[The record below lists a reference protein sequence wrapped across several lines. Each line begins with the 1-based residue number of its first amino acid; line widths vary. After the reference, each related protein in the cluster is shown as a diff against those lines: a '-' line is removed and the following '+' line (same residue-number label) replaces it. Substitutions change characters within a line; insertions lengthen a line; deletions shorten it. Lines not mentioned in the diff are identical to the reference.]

1 MKSEAGSGQ
10 EKIAIIGA
18 GSWGATLA
26 SLFARNGK
34 SVSLWSHTE
43 GKAEKLSA
51 ARALEK
57 PFKVEF
63 PENLAITGDLS
74 EALNGS
80 RVILFCCP
88 AQAMREVAGRVS
100 RHVCLPV
107 GRGQPAK
114 AAGNSGGAPVL
125 VSAAKGLELHTFKR
139 MTEVLRETLP
149 ELPCCTLSGPNLAKE
164 VLLNMPSAA
173 VVSCENT
180 DVAYRVQ
187 QMLSVSTF
195 RVYTNDD
202 VVGVE
207 LGGALKNVV
216 AIAAGAVDG
225 LNLGDNAKAALLTRG
240 LAEMTRLATSLGAR
254 PTTLMGLSG
263 MGDLVATCYSSLSRN
278 HSLGFDMAQGVSF
291 QDAQARAG
299 AVVEGVTTTYA
310 VCEMSSKL
318 AIQMPIA
325 EQVAA
330 ALRGETTPKGAIMTL
345 MARPLSSE

>member
-1 MKSEAGSGQ
+1 MQSEAGGGQ

-26 SLFARNGK
+26 NLFARNGK
-34 SVSLWSHTE
+34 SVSLWSHTP
-43 GKAEKLSA
+43 GKAENL
-51 ARALEK
+51 RVTRVLEK
-57 PFKVEF
+57 PFRVEF
-63 PENLAITGDLS
+63 PENLAITGNLD
-74 EALNGS
+74 EALSGAP
-80 RVILFCCP
+80 VILLCCP
-88 AQAMREVAGRVS
+88 AQAMREVAGRLAG
-100 RHVCLPV
+100 HVDE
-107 GRGQPAK
+107 
-114 AAGNSGGAPVL
+114 AAGPVL

-149 ELPCCTLSGPNLAKE
+149 ELPRCSLSGPNLAKE

-173 VVSCENT
+173 VVSCENSN
-180 DVAYRVQ
+180 VAHRVQ

-216 AIAAGAVDG
+216 AIAAGAVNG
-225 LNLGDNAKAALLTRG
+225 LKLGDNARAALLTRG
-240 LAEMTRLATSLGAR
+240 LAEMTRLAVSLGAR

-278 HSLGFDMAQGVSF
+278 YSLGFDMAQGVSF
-291 QDAQARAG
+291 QEAQARAG

-310 VCEMSSKL
+310 VCELSSKL
-318 AIQMPIA
+318 SIEMPIA

>member
-1 MKSEAGSGQ
+1 MQSEAGGGQ

-26 SLFARNGK
+26 NLFARNGK
-34 SVSLWSHTE
+34 SVSLWSHSP
-43 GKAEKLSA
+43 GKAEKLRA
-51 ARALEK
+51 ARVLEK
-57 PFKVEF
+57 PFRVEF
-63 PENLAITGDLS
+63 PENLAITGELD
-74 EALNGS
+74 EALSGAL
-80 RVILFCCP
+80 VVLLCCP
-88 AQAMREVAGRVS
+88 AQAMREVAGRLAG
-100 RHVCLPV
+100 HVD
-107 GRGQPAK
+107 
-114 AAGNSGGAPVL
+114 AAAAPVL

-139 MTEVLRETLP
+139 MTEVLGETLP
-149 ELPCCTLSGPNLAKE
+149 DLPRCALSGPNLAKE

-173 VVSCENT
+173 VVSCENN
-180 DVAYRVQ
+180 DVAHRVQ

-216 AIAAGAVDG
+216 AIAAGAVNG
-225 LNLGDNAKAALLTRG
+225 LKLGDNAKAALLTRG
-240 LAEMTRLATSLGAR
+240 LAEMTRLAVSLGAR

-278 HSLGFDMAQGVSF
+278 YSLGFDMAQGVSF

-310 VCEMSSKL
+310 VCELSSKL
-318 AIQMPIA
+318 SIQMPIA

-330 ALRGETTPKGAIMTL
+330 ALRGDTTPKGAIMTL